1 MKTFAYSGVILAT
14 LCLASCGGGGEKK
27 EARAVDDDAFYAT
40 QPVRSG
46 IYRAVDFNIA
56 GGKEERK
63 GHFDGRVMMALSPE
77 QSGMYIYENGNR
89 VKLDYSIMLSAP
101 FAKTDSVY
109 STTDAK
115 GRPVT
120 ISTDSTVYVLAFEKG
135 KETIRIGFESKP
147 MSTTSASDMWTKISD
162 RLSKK

>member
-1 MKTFAYSGVILAT
+1 MKTFAYSGVILAA
-14 LCLASCGGGGEKK
+14 LCLASCGAGEKK
-27 EARAVDDDAFYAT
+27 EAKAVDDDAFYAT

-46 IYRAVDFNIA
+46 IYRAVDFDIA
-56 GGKEERK
+56 GGKEGRK

-109 STTDAK
+109 STTEGASRHHLHRQHCLRD
-115 GRPVT
+115 R
-120 ISTDSTVYVLAFEKG
+120 
-135 KETIRIGFESKP
+135 IRERQGDH
-147 MSTTSASDMWTKISD
+147 TH
-162 RLSKK
+162 RLRV

>member
-46 IYRAVDFNIA
+46 IYRAVDFDIA
-56 GGKEERK
+56 
-63 GHFDGRVMMALSPE
+63 E